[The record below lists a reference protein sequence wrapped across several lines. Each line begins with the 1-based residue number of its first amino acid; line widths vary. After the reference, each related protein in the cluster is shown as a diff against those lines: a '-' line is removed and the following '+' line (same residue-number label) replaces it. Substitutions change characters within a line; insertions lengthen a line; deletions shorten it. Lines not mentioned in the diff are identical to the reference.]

1 MWLCLTDFNWILIY
15 RKVYL
20 LKRREG
26 YLVKTYWISLV
37 SVWPMYTLVHTLIY
51 VQGICD
57 IEIFVSSLQEN
68 CFDVWLVIVIQGDH
82 IGDLVKR
89 RGNYFKLLR
98 LYLFTAM
105 WAISA
110 WLCGWVASLGD
121 FFKHY
126 YKMSITFYLH
136 IK

>member
-1 MWLCLTDFNWILIY
+1 
-15 RKVYL
+15 
-20 LKRREG
+20 
-26 YLVKTYWISLV
+26 
-37 SVWPMYTLVHTLIY
+37 MYTLVHTLIY

-110 WLCGWVASLGD
+110 
-121 FFKHY
+121 
-126 YKMSITFYLH
+126 
-136 IK
+136 